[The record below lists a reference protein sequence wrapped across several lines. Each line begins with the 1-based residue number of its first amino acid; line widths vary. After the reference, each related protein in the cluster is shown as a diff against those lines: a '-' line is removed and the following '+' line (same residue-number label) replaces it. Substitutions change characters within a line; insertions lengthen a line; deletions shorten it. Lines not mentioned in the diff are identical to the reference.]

1 MWKEPHMSERSMSR
15 RSVIGAT
22 VAATAAATVGS
33 SSFARVAGAAAG
45 ADDPRA
51 RVESVGTL
59 RRTDALSAAAA
70 GEEVRFFAGN
80 ALVPNG
86 TTADTTSVT
95 GVRGASPRNAVP
107 GGTNYLSASIE
118 VPAGSTL
125 TSIEF
130 IIEGTPQAGRVALIR
145 WVPDSAT
152 AFDYLTNQ
160 TIPAAVNGIAVYS
173 AALTAPLATV
183 DGLHTYEAFFTDNG
197 VASTTFCNGIRV
209 KYIPP
214 VSGFVPI
221 TPARV
226 YDSRLNMAPDANGAI
241 ATGSNRT
248 VSVAD
253 ARDVTTGAITG
264 ALVPATGKALAYTL
278 TVAGTVASGFLA
290 VNPGGVTTVS
300 ASTINWSAPGAAF
313 ANTGVVKID
322 SSRTVTVVA
331 GGPAT
336 SSTNFIIDVVGYYL

>member
-1 MWKEPHMSERSMSR
+1 MSR

-22 VAATAAATVGS
+22 AAATAAATLGS

-59 RRTDALSAAAA
+59 RRIDALSAVAT
-70 GEEVRFFAGN
+70 GEEVRFFAAN

-86 TTADTTSVT
+86 TIANTSSVT
-95 GVRGASPRNAVP
+95 GVRGASPRNAG
-107 GGTNYLSASIE
+107 GGTNYLSASVD

-130 IIEGTPQAGRVALIR
+130 VIEGTPQAGRVALIR

-160 TIPAAVNGIAVYS
+160 TIPAAVNGITVYS
-173 AALTAPLATV
+173 SPLTAPLATV
-183 DGLHTYEAFFTDNG
+183 DGLHTYEAFFSDNG
-197 VASTTFCNGIRV
+197 VASLTFCNGIRV
-209 KYIPP
+209 RYTPP

-264 ALVPATGKALAYTL
+264 ALVPATAKALAYTL

-300 ASTINWSAPGAAF
+300 ASTINWSAAGSAF
-313 ANTGVVKID
+313 ANTGVVRID

-336 SSTNFIIDVVGYYL
+336 SSTHFIIDVVGYYL